1 LFFLFI
7 IWWVIFMIILPIK
20 RKNFID
26 GIPNKS
32 FIFTKGL
39 FALIA
44 SLIISVILIKNEA
57 QLFDFIK

>member
-1 LFFLFI
+1 
-7 IWWVIFMIILPIK
+7 MIILPIK